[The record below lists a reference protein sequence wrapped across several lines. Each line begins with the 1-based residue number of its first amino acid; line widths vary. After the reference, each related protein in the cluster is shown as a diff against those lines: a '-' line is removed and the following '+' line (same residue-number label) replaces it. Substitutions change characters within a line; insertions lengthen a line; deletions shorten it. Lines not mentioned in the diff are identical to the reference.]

1 MSSLEKSGK
10 ESYMFIGTYYHTL
23 EDKGRVAV
31 PKTFRQLL
39 GTGSVATYGLDGCLF
54 IFTEEG
60 WSKLTDKLS
69 TLPLGSKPARDF
81 LRLLTY
87 NATPI
92 EFDALGRTH
101 LPENLIALGKLKKE
115 VVFAG
120 ALSRVELWDKQA
132 YHTYVDSLSASEAT
146 LSETLGELGI

>member
-1 MSSLEKSGK
+1 MNTLEKSGK
-10 ESYMFIGTYYHTL
+10 VTYMFIGTYYHTL

-31 PKTFRQLL
+31 PKTFRELL
-39 GTGSVATYGLDGCLF
+39 GVGSVITKGLDGCLF
-54 IFTEEG
+54 IFTAGG
-60 WSKLTDKLS
+60 WTKLTDKLAI
-69 TLPLGSKPARDF
+69 LPLGSKTARDF

-87 NATPI
+87 NAAPI

-101 LPENLIALGKLKKE
+101 LPENLIDQAGLTKD

-120 ALSRVELWDKQA
+120 ALTRVELWDKKT
-132 YHTYVDSLSASEAT
+132 YHAYVDGLQASEST